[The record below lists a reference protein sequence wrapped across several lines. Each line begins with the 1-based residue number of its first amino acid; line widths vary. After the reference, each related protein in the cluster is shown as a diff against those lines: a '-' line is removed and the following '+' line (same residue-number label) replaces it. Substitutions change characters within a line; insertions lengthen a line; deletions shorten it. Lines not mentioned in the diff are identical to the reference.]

1 MQVLILCGGLA
12 TRLRPLTKK
21 IPKSMVEIE
30 GKPFLEHQL
39 NLLKKNG
46 LKDIVLSIG
55 FKGNQIKKYFATGK
69 KFGVKIKYNP
79 DGKKLLGTG
88 GAIKK
93 AEKLLNDAF
102 LVIYGDSYLP
112 FDFQKAINY
121 FNRFQKLGLM
131 TVFKNAN
138 RYEPSNVEVQGNLVK
153 SYSKKRKTKKML
165 YIDYG
170 VSIFK
175 KEVLKNFPADT
186 AFDLSLI
193 HKDLIK
199 KKQLL
204 AFPVKQ
210 RFYQI
215 GSFDGLEEFRQ
226 YLKNN

>member
-1 MQVLILCGGLA
+1 MQVLISCGGLA

-55 FKGNQIKKYFATGK
+55 FKGNQIRKYFATGK

-93 AEKLLNDAF
+93 AGKLLNDAF

>member
-1 MQVLILCGGLA
+1 MQVLISCGGLA

-55 FKGNQIKKYFATGK
+55 FKGNQIRKYFATGK

>member
-21 IPKSMVEIE
+21 IPKSMIEIE

-55 FKGNQIKKYFATGK
+55 FKGNQIRKYFATGK

>member
-1 MQVLILCGGLA
+1 MQVLISCGGLA